1 MTLSPRRPPWAGCRT
16 LSLHALASTSGE
28 IMRIRIA
35 TAAVAA
41 VLAVTAVGCDSGGDG
56 KDDAA
61 PAPAASSAAGSS
73 APAED
78 EAEGT
83 GGDAAGGTTDSPA
96 PEASEAA
103 LPPEPQGAA
112 RSDVMRVVFDVDVNL
127 FKDEEKAID
136 AARKQCAAL
145 DSGVADPDHSAAE
158 LFSYNGITPTDEDGS
173 HLNYG
178 LRRTLCPAS

>member
-1 MTLSPRRPPWAGCRT
+1 
-16 LSLHALASTSGE
+16 
-28 IMRIRIA
+28 MRIRIA

-56 KDDAA
+56 KDDIGA

-78 EAEGT
+78 GAGDEAEDGA
-83 GGDAAGGTTDSPA
+83 GGDTAGGASDSPA
-96 PEASEAA
+96 PEASDAA
-103 LPPEPQGAA
+103 LPPEPQGTA
-112 RSDVMRVVFDVDVNL
+112 RADVMRVVFDVDVSL
-127 FKDEEKAID
+127 FKDEEKAIY

>member
-1 MTLSPRRPPWAGCRT
+1 
-16 LSLHALASTSGE
+16 
-28 IMRIRIA
+28 MRIRTA
-35 TAAVAA
+35 TLAVAVAA

-56 KDDAA
+56 KEDIGA
-61 PAPAASSAAGSS
+61 PAPSASSPSASSAGGGSS
-73 APAED
+73 APAEG
-78 EAEGT
+78 EAAT
-83 GGDAAGGTTDSPA
+83 GGEAGADGTDSPA
-96 PEASEAA
+96 PEASGA
-103 LPPEPQGAA
+103 LPPEPTGAA
-112 RSDVMRVVFDVDVNL
+112 RADVMAVVLDVNVGL

-173 HLNYG
+173 HLNHG